1 MIVAVPKIGYWTK
14 DILSPTREKPRRQ
27 EASAVELASGGLLLL
42 WSEFDGRSDNARATI
57 MAMASTDKGETWGG
71 SGEVGQGDQK
81 TWTAV
86 ENTAGLNVMS
96 PAVRR
101 LGDGGLGMVYSHRES
116 TSDATRLFVRSDD
129 EGRTWAPPV
138 RLPQEESYT
147 TGCHDRLTVLDGGRL
162 VAPLHCTQDWNL
174 HHLSVR
180 CAWSDDNGASWKLSH
195 AIELPKVSD
204 SGESGCIEPDVAQR
218 ADGSLLMAIRTAM
231 GTVFRAESR
240 DGGETW
246 TGLRSMEVVNPVAPA
261 LLRRIPQNPRSN
273 GNDDLLL
280 IWNWHYDWR
289 ERLAGVRHKLAC
301 AISTDGGNSWPLSRR
316 KILENDPELSASYPT
331 CTFLGSGADA
341 EAFITY
347 RWGGH
352 ITRRHD
358 PEDPAGW
365 IGSKAARIPLSW
377 FYS

>member
-1 MIVAVPKIGYWTK
+1 MTATLETPPGRSGCWEKIVLPA
-14 DILSPTREKPRRQ
+14 TREKPRRQ
-27 EASAVELASGGLLLL
+27 EASAVQLGDGGLLLL
-42 WSEFDGRSDNARATI
+42 WSEFDGRSDNAGATI
-57 MAMASTDKGETWGG
+57 EAMVSHDRGDTW
-71 SGEVGQGDQK
+71 SPR
-81 TWTAV
+81 WTVV

-101 LGDGGLGMVYSHRES
+101 LADGALGLVYSHRES
-116 TSDATRLFVRSDD
+116 TAAAGRRFARSEDD
-129 EGRTWAPPV
+129 GRTWSAPVP
-138 RLPQEESYT
+138 LPQREPYT

-162 VAPLHCTQDWNL
+162 VAPLHCTPDWRR
-174 HHLSVR
+174 HHLAVR
-180 CAWSDDNGASWKLSH
+180 CAWSDDGGRAWGLSP
-195 AIELPKVSD
+195 ALELPAVAD

-246 TGLRSMEVVNPVAPA
+246 TGLRSMEVVSPVAPA
-261 LLRRIPQNPRSN
+261 LLRRLP
-273 GNDDLLL
+273 GTADLLL

-289 ERLAGVRHKLAC
+289 ERLAGKRQLIAA
-301 AISTDGGNSWPLSRR
+301 AISTDGGDSWPLARR
-316 KILENDPELSASYPT
+316 KVLENDPAHSASYPS
-331 CTFLGSGADA
+331 CTFLTGKDGAVD

-352 ITRRHD
+352 ITGTYD

-365 IGSKAARIPLSW
+365 ISSKAVRIPISW
-377 FYS
+377 FYQQPA

>member
-1 MIVAVPKIGYWTK
+1 MIATLETP
-14 DILSPTREKPRRQ
+14 PTHTGLWSKVVLEATRQKPRRQ
-27 EASAVELASGGLLLL
+27 EASAVQLRNGDLLLL

-57 MAMASTDKGETWGG
+57 EAMVSSDRGETWGA
-71 SGEVGQGDQK
+71 Q
-81 TWTAV
+81 WTAIH
-86 ENTAGLNVMS
+86 NTAGLNVMS

-101 LGDGGLGMVYSHRES
+101 LADGALGMVYSHREA
-116 TSDATRLFVRSDD
+116 TSDASRLFVRSDD
-129 EGRTWAPPV
+129 EGRTWSPPV
-138 RLPQEESYT
+138 RLPQEEPYT
-147 TGCHDRLTVLDGGRL
+147 TGCHDRLTVLENGRL

-180 CAWSDDNGASWKLSH
+180 CAWSDDNGRTWGLSH

-218 ADGSLLMAIRTAM
+218 ADGSLLIAIRTAM

-246 TGLRSMEVVNPVAPA
+246 TGLRSMEVVNPVAPP
-261 LLRRIPQNPRSN
+261 LLRRVPST
-273 GNDDLLL
+273 DDLLL

-289 ERLAGVRHKLAC
+289 ERLGGKRQLVAT
-301 AISTDGGNSWPLSRR
+301 AISTDGGDSWPLAWR
-316 KILENDPELSASYPT
+316 KVLENEPAHSASYPT
-331 CTFLGSGADA
+331 CTFLTNGKGEVD

-352 ITRRHD
+352 ITGKYD

-365 IGSKAARIPLSW
+365 ISSKAVRIPIDW
-377 FYS
+377 FYA